1 MHPMLKPALR
11 RGWRDRN
18 TVQFGMTPAQA
29 LTLGPVDT
37 ATGSLLEL
45 LDGTRGMEL
54 LREEGRRM
62 ELPDGHVDRLVRRLS
77 RAGLLDDSRGGGP
90 AADALRGRPEVLDRL
105 RPDWASLGLTTA
117 GPGDPLRALAARR
130 SMRVQVRGV
139 GRVGAVV
146 AALLSAAGVGEV
158 EVRDVGRVE
167 PWDVA
172 PGGLP
177 AEAVGERRE
186 EAARRVVRR
195 CAPDRPPRGTARSP
209 LAEDV
214 TGHSLVVLAPRDD
227 VAVHAPDP
235 VTAEPLLASGTP
247 TSMPGWWRAPV
258 WSVHWSFPA
267 RRRAPAASR
276 RTGSTGTRRGRGSWP
291 SGARAG
297 SAGWAPATS
306 HWPRPSR
313 GSPPPMRWPSSTDG
327 SRPPRAPAGRSPCRS
342 CTGSRGPSCRI
353 AAVRAGPRTPA
364 RTRVREARRKVREN
378 TPPPTGVARDNGRA
392 RAVEGVAPSG
402 GRGAAGQGPGGRMSD
417 LPRKAVTRTAKLAA
431 LPLGFAGRAT
441 WGLGKRIV
449 GESAELVGRELQ
461 QRTADQL
468 FKVLGELKGGAMKFG
483 QALSVFES
491 ALPEEVAGPYRAAL
505 TKLQEAAPPM
515 PTRTVHAVLEE
526 RLGKDWQELF
536 RTFDD
541 KPAAAASIGQVHR
554 AVWHDGREVAVK
566 VQYPGAGEA
575 LLSDLNQLSRFA
587 RLLGPLIP
595 GMDVKPLITELKD
608 RVSEELDYGLEAQ
621 AQRAH
626 AEEFAGDPDVVVPD
640 VVHQCDQ
647 VLVTE
652 WIDGTPLSEVIADGT
667 EEQRDRA
674 GQLLARFLFSGPAR
688 TGLLHAD
695 PHPGNFRLLPGGPG
709 GEDDWRLGVLD
720 FGTVDRLP
728 GGLPSPSARRCG

>member
-1 MHPMLKPALR
+1 
-11 RGWRDRN
+11 
-18 TVQFGMTPAQA
+18 
-29 LTLGPVDT
+29 
-37 ATGSLLEL
+37 
-45 LDGTRGMEL
+45 
-54 LREEGRRM
+54 
-62 ELPDGHVDRLVRRLS
+62 
-77 RAGLLDDSRGGGP
+77 
-90 AADALRGRPEVLDRL
+90 
-105 RPDWASLGLTTA
+105 
-117 GPGDPLRALAARR
+117 
-130 SMRVQVRGV
+130 
-139 GRVGAVV
+139 
-146 AALLSAAGVGEV
+146 
-158 EVRDVGRVE
+158 
-167 PWDVA
+167 
-172 PGGLP
+172 
-177 AEAVGERRE
+177 
-186 EAARRVVRR
+186 
-195 CAPDRPPRGTARSP
+195 
-209 LAEDV
+209 
-214 TGHSLVVLAPRDD
+214 
-227 VAVHAPDP
+227 
-235 VTAEPLLASGTP
+235 
-247 TSMPGWWRAPV
+247 
-258 WSVHWSFPA
+258 
-267 RRRAPAASR
+267 
-276 RTGSTGTRRGRGSWP
+276 
-291 SGARAG
+291 
-297 SAGWAPATS
+297 
-306 HWPRPSR
+306 
-313 GSPPPMRWPSSTDG
+313 
-327 SRPPRAPAGRSPCRS
+327 
-342 CTGSRGPSCRI
+342 
-353 AAVRAGPRTPA
+353 
-364 RTRVREARRKVREN
+364 
-378 TPPPTGVARDNGRA
+378 
-392 RAVEGVAPSG
+392 
-402 GRGAAGQGPGGRMSD
+402 MSD

-728 GGLPSPSARRCG
+728 GGLPSPIGEALRMTLDGEAEAVYEMLCAEGFVKESVELDPDAVLDYLLPIIEPARVEAFTFTRGWMRSQAARIADVRSPAYQLAKQLNLPPAYLLIHRVTLSTIGVLCQLGATVRLREELQDWLPEFVSGEPDEEEEAAQA